1 MQEHQ
6 VVDILGA
13 FMGCMWTNKSSFDIL
28 VLFWVFL
35 FIKYVKSKLFTNK
48 MQNMQHIF
56 WGECIMSGT
65 KNIYYS
71 LIIDSTCLHSFSFT
85 Q

>member
-13 FMGCMWTNKSSFDIL
+13 FMGCMWTYKSSFDIL
-28 VLFWVFL
+28 VLFCFFIL

-56 WGECIMSGT
+56 GG
-65 KNIYYS
+65 NA
-71 LIIDSTCLHSFSFT
+71 
-85 Q
+85 